1 MLFSRGL
8 GRPGLEPIRRY
19 GSFGKYVA
27 LLIISFLPFLI
38 FFAGSIV
45 SLVQLIRNRAW
56 YLWGVVIAGQLIAS
70 GCVANQQ
77 LQPHIKPLVRTRDFW
92 PFVSIIDVGA
102 FFLAQAGFAT
112 LCRLAWSIIPTSL
125 TTVSFSSVREA
136 GKVLRDR
143 RIGYLLLLPHGV
155 TPVVALWWPAASSW
169 TPFLQLPFC
178 AYFATVAVEYRR
190 LALEWGAK
198 EGEDEDLDPEGSRPC
213 GKLFDALWV
222 IAGTLT
228 LRSILGVIAVAIGIN
243 QSPHKYLPLAY
254 SIFVDDIPLFVCFRM
269 FWKAHPGLYLPR
281 QLLSLVFNKDAKGSY
296 ATIAME

>member
-1 MLFSRGL
+1 M
-8 GRPGLEPIRRY
+8 
-19 GSFGKYVA
+19 
-27 LLIISFLPFLI
+27 
-38 FFAGSIV
+38 
-45 SLVQLIRNRAW
+45 
-56 YLWGVVIAGQLIAS
+56 
-70 GCVANQQ
+70 
-77 LQPHIKPLVRTRDFW
+77 
-92 PFVSIIDVGA
+92 
-102 FFLAQAGFAT
+102 
-112 LCRLAWSIIPTSL
+112 
-125 TTVSFSSVREA
+125 REA

-228 LRSILGVIAVAIGIN
+228 VCPFFTSLIPISRNDVLLIILDSCAPSWV
-243 QSPHKYLPLAY
+243 SLLWLLA
-254 SIFVDDIPLFVCFRM
+254 
-269 FWKAHPGLYLPR
+269 
-281 QLLSLVFNKDAKGSY
+281 
-296 ATIAME
+296 